1 MSSKSAETRSK
12 ISEASVRLE
21 DVLLRLLT
29 ESDELRD
36 RLETEIR
43 NREKE
48 ISEVREKLK
57 CETKNLTD
65 ALIKEKRYLG
75 FNLDWDLHLHKEIK
89 YWTETDLYVCF
100 NLKSN
105 SNKVKLL
112 L

>member
-57 CETKNLTD
+57 TETKNLTD
-65 ALIKEKRYLG
+65 SLNKEKRYLG
-75 FNLDWDLHLHKEIK
+75 FNLDWGLNLCTEIK
-89 YWTETDLYVCF
+89 YWSETDVCSYW
-100 NLKSN
+100 KSN
-105 SNKVKLL
+105 SN
-112 L
+112 